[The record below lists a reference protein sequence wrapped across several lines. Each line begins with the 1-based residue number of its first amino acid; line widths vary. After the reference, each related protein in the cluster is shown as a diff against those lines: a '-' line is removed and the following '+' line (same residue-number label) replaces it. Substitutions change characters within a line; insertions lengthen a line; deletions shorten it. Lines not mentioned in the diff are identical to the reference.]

1 MKDSGQWLKGNLV
14 TSSDGAP
21 DLDAI
26 PAWKNQSVERSLKS
40 ARARAQDRSDRFVR
54 AGIELIRGTGDTGF
68 TVQEV
73 VDQSGMSIRTFY
85 LFFATKDDLLLAIHE
100 TILANEVE
108 PRLRKRCDTEPDPV
122 AKLQVYIEALFEL
135 TGSAAPVTRAFM
147 VQQHRLAEA
156 RPNDLDD
163 AMMPQVNLVEELL
176 RDAADAGRLRE
187 GLDVERSAQLV
198 HQLVLGVIEARVL
211 GSKKMGFLT
220 PKQVWEFCSSAI
232 GAVEKSK
239 SSARRSARR
248 T

>member
-1 MKDSGQWLKGNLV
+1 
-14 TSSDGAP
+14 
-21 DLDAI
+21 
-26 PAWKNQSVERSLKS
+26 
-40 ARARAQDRSDRFVR
+40 
-54 AGIELIRGTGDTGF
+54 
-68 TVQEV
+68 
-73 VDQSGMSIRTFY
+73 
-85 LFFATKDDLLLAIHE
+85 
-100 TILANEVE
+100 
-108 PRLRKRCDTEPDPV
+108 
-122 AKLQVYIEALFEL
+122 
-135 TGSAAPVTRAFM
+135 M